1 MTPDPIID
9 EGLGGIGSDDS
20 RIRGLGTAAAPA
32 ATGVPIV
39 LPYGVL
45 ETVEEHLL
53 LLSDRPL
60 TALETRYLTQCQLV
74 PGPPYSLF
82 MTVADC
88 TRTPYVTWSVMTS
101 RNARIDIVGALDFF
115 WTDPSVLFTQNVT
128 GGTLATPYDLAS
140 PYNQSGFVVIT
151 QPFIQIQIT
160 DTSGLG
166 HAASRFYFHFW

>member
-20 RIRGLGTAAAPA
+20 RIRGLGTVAAPP
-32 ATGVPIV
+32 ATAIVPIV

-45 ETVEEHLL
+45 ENITTHIL
-53 LLSDRPL
+53 LLSDTPL
-60 TALETRYLTQCQLV
+60 TALETRTLSQGAGSVLTFVDCSSVRYLT
-74 PGPPYSLF
+74 
-82 MTVADC
+82 
-88 TRTPYVTWSVMTS
+88 WSALTS
-101 RNARIDIVGALDFF
+101 RAARIDINGALDYSM
-115 WTDPSVLFTQNVT
+115 TDPSVLFTQNLSAGV
-128 GGTLATPYDLAS
+128 LATPYDLAS

-151 QPFIQIQIT
+151 KPFIQIQVI